1 MSPLRNATFWA
12 KGRRLTA
19 VWCPI
24 PGYLCDVLG
33 EKVDCCTNLISMNTY
48 RRDDRFGGIEGRL
61 SRLIKE
67 NEDDLRRHE
76 AESVLFHWPAGAR
89 PSVGDPRR
97 AR

>member
-1 MSPLRNATFWA
+1 MPRFGERASSDRGLVPHTRLST
-12 KGRRLTA
+12 RRA
-19 VWCPI
+19 
-24 PGYLCDVLG
+24 G
-33 EKVDCCTNLISMNTY
+33 EKVDYCTNLISMNTY